1 MRITSARITPLPRP
15 MPQGM
20 FDKMPEVHVKTDDGR
35 EHYLFQYYPDEIS
48 FTEKEFI
55 EKIQNIIIELFKYFL
70 ISLKYYILI

>member
-55 EKIQNIIIELFKYFL
+55 GLTLDEARRLKFKKDKAYL
-70 ISLKYYILI
+70 QS